1 MEALAEMDDQKT
13 AEKLQYKPRVETKL
27 SRQDF
32 KRVDD
37 LAKEDGVTKAEINN
51 ISMLVRWLI
60 TFLVGLVSF
69 TCNLGKLG

>member
-27 SRQDF
+27 SREDF

-37 LAKEDGVTKAEINN
+37 LAKEDGVTKAEGLALP
-51 ISMLVRWLI
+51 SW
-60 TFLVGLVSF
+60 FLLLALAHPILFS
-69 TCNLGKLG
+69 C